1 MNREKAIDY
10 IEGMVGLYTAEWNK
24 WPDEDIKKLYIFVC
38 VSDHEKLSI
47 EDIERI
53 GFTLR

>member
-38 VSDHEKLSI
+38 ISDHGTLTL
-47 EDIERI
+47 EDVERI